1 MADAPHLVKNRQSQ
15 TADHRFCEEGLG
27 ASAAES
33 SGQLGTRQGRPEG
46 SHSVRALGGLWLR
59 SPLAQG
65 SVERV
70 EVGSE

>member
-1 MADAPHLVKNRQSQ
+1 MVDAPHLIKNWQSQ
-15 TADHRFCEEGLG
+15 TADHRVCEEGLG
-27 ASAAES
+27 ARAAEPC
-33 SGQLGTRQGRPEG
+33 GQLGTGQGCPEG
-46 SHSVRALGGLWLR
+46 SHSVCALGGLWLW